1 MSFIRYKQFGN
12 QEYAYE
18 ITSYWDPK
26 LKKPRQKTKYRG
38 VVIDKKKGIFE
49 KKQKQIANEKLILD
63 FGDAYLLYEFMKS
76 IKLIDLFERVFG
88 DYNRCLTSLVFYKL
102 CHPSAM
108 NYAKIWYEGS
118 ITRYL
123 FNDIDLSSQ
132 RISEFLESIGDE
144 HTLRNFFK
152 DYIKSF
158 TKPEEGVI
166 IDTTSLPNQ
175 IHFPFNM
182 WGYNDGSID
191 KQIRFL
197 FVIDKNSLLPLFFRY
212 MPGSIVDVSTL
223 NTTMEECKKYGI
235 KNSFALIDS
244 GFYSEN
250 NIKGLFG
257 EHVEFLIRLPSN
269 RIVYK
274 NLIKQDTDDIENF
287 SYAVR
292 YGERALFVKEK
303 EIPLYGKKAYA
314 YIILD
319 PERKGRETK
328 KLLLDAMEDLG
339 DKKEIDFKLKKKG
352 IMILIS
358 SFRLE
363 REEVVPVYYIRQ
375 TVERLFGFSKDDLKL
390 VPLRVHK
397 EETLRGYLLLIFI
410 SLVVFIL
417 LKNELGEKLTVENIL
432 LTMRN
437 LKCKVYTNE
446 ILISELTK
454 RQKEV
459 IDKLGIIMP
468 KNLGI

>member
-1 MSFIRYKQFGN
+1 MGFTRYKKFGN

-18 ITSYWDPK
+18 ITAYWDPQQ
-26 LKKPRQKTKYRG
+26 KKPRQKSKYLG
-38 VVIDKKKGIFE
+38 VVIDKEKGIFE
-49 KKQKQIANEKLILD
+49 KKQKHKTNEKLILD

-76 IKLIDLFERVFG
+76 TKLIDLLERVFG
-88 DYNRCLTSLVFYKL
+88 NNKRTLASLVFYKL
-102 CHPSAM
+102 CHGSAM

-118 ITRYL
+118 ITRFL

-144 HTLRNFFK
+144 EILRNFFG
-152 DYIKSF
+152 DYISTF
-158 TKPEEGVI
+158 TNPKEGVI
-166 IDTTSLPNQ
+166 IDATSLPNQ

-197 FVIDKNSLLPLFFRY
+197 FVVDKKSSLPLFFRY
-212 MPGSIVDVSTL
+212 LPGSIVDVSTL
-223 NTTMEECKKYGI
+223 STTMEECKKYGI
-235 KNSFALIDS
+235 KNNFALIDS
-244 GFYSEN
+244 GFFSED

-257 EHVEFLIRLPSN
+257 ERVDFLIRLPSN
-269 RIVYK
+269 RTIYK
-274 NLIKQDTDDIENF
+274 DLIKQDTDDIENF

-303 EIPLYGKKAYA
+303 KIRLYGKEAYA

-328 KLLLDAMEDLG
+328 KFLLGAIDDPEDE
-339 DKKEIDFKLKKKG
+339 KEIEFKLKKKG
-352 IMILIS
+352 IMILVS
-358 SFRLE
+358 SFKIDK
-363 REEVVPVYYIRQ
+363 EEVVPFYYLRQ

-397 EETLRGYLLLIFI
+397 EETLRGYLLLNFI

-417 LKNELGEKLTVENIL
+417 LKKEIGEKHTVENIL
-432 LTMRN
+432 LGMRN
-437 LKCKVYTNE
+437 LKCKIYTDE
-446 ILISELTK
+446 IIIPELTK
-454 RQKEV
+454 LQKEV
-459 IDKLGIIMP
+459 IKKLKILMPKKLGI
-468 KNLGI
+468 